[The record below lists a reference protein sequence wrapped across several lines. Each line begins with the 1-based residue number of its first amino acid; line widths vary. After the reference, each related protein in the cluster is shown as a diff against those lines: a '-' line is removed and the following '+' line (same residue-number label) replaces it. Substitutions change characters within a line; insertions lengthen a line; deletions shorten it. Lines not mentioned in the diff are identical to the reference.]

1 MTLLFLGLIWQ
12 GRGCFVARGEK
23 NTRMTD
29 GYSSGVR
36 YPRTQARECGECDG
50 EWRGQARRQH
60 EAMFFFLPLLAHTI
74 ALV

>member
-1 MTLLFLGLIWQ
+1 
-12 GRGCFVARGEK
+12 
-23 NTRMTD
+23 MTD